1 MMKKNYFL
9 IIGALMGMLAVILGA
24 FGAHLLEKIL
34 EPSLLQIFHTGV
46 EYQFYHAFAL
56 LTTGLL
62 RDHASHKLLNYAGY
76 AFILGILL
84 FSGSLYLYTM
94 SSITAIAIITPFG
107 GTAFIA
113 GWFFLILFLIKR

>member
-1 MMKKNYFL
+1 
-9 IIGALMGMLAVILGA
+9 MGMLAVVFGA
-24 FGAHLLEKIL
+24 FGAHLLAKTL
-34 EPSLLQIFHTGV
+34 TPNMLQTFQTGV

-56 LTTGLL
+56 LATGLL
-62 RDHASHKLLNYAGY
+62 REHSSHKLLHYAGY

-113 GWFFLILFLIKR
+113 GWLFLILFLIKR